1 MSPAQF
7 AEAITSLNN
16 GSGTPVTLRK
26 TEKDWDIPEP
36 PFKDERELFHKEF
49 NEDAQEIF
57 TKVDTMIEKATGM
70 LEQKTVT
77 KRALNDIIG
86 QLASIKQDIQANM
99 PFLAQSFNEH
109 IDKTV
114 SSAKIEIETFIDH
127 KIHSA
132 GLEALKSGVPETNL
146 LGEEKG
152 I

>member
-16 GSGTPVTLRK
+16 GSGTPVTIRK
-26 TEKDWDIPEP
+26 TEKNWDIPEP
-36 PFKDERELFHKEF
+36 PFKDEREIFHKEF
-49 NEDAQEIF
+49 KEDVQEIF
-57 TKVDTMIEKATGM
+57 TKADNMIKKATGM

-77 KRALNDIIG
+77 KTALREIIS
-86 QLASIKQDIQANM
+86 QLASIKQDLQANM

-132 GLEALKSGVPETNL
+132 GIEALKSGIPETKL
-146 LGEEKG
+146 LGE
-152 I
+152 